1 MKVLENKLV
10 GSKNTTKRYNSNI
23 SGTLLKEKL
32 NMTKAGSPIE
42 MKHILAKKT
51 NIKMKISNNKNSD
64 SVSKAD
70 TIKDAITWLIKQ
82 NINVKYINNNYILN
96 GKFVTESKLMV
107 FINRKR
113 IDNKLP
119 PFILD
124 SE

>member
-1 MKVLENKLV
+1 MKVLKNKLI

-23 SGTLLKEKL
+23 SDTLLKEKL

-42 MKHILAKKT
+42 MKHVLAKKT

-70 TIKDAITWLIKQ
+70 TIKNAITWLIKQ